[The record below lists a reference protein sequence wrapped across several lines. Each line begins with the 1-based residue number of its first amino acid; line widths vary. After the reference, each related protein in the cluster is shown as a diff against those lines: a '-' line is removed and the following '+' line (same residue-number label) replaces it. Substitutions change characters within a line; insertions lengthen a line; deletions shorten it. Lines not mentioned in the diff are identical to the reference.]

1 MSAATLSAAVPL
13 RAAIFAALANDAAL
27 AAMLGGAKIYDE
39 PPKTLD
45 YPFVTLGEA
54 EMADASTMT
63 EPGAETTL
71 TLNVYSRQGGH
82 REAHAVVGAVMEAL
96 IDAPL
101 TVPGHHLANLRVAA
115 ADVRRDADGRTYRGR
130 IRLRAVTEPA

>member
-1 MSAATLSAAVPL
+1 MSAALAL

-27 AAMLGGAKIYDE
+27 AAMLGGAKIHDE
-39 PPKTLD
+39 PPRTLD
-45 YPFVTLGEA
+45 FPFVTLGEA
-54 EMADASTMT
+54 EIRDAATMT
-63 EPGAETTL
+63 EGGEETTL
-71 TLNVYSRQGGH
+71 TLHVYSRQGGH

-101 TVPGHHLANLRVAA
+101 PLAGHHLANLRVAT
-115 ADVRRDADGRTYRGR
+115 ADVRRGEDGRTYHGR

>member
-1 MSAATLSAAVPL
+1 MSAAIPL

-27 AAMLGGAKIYDE
+27 AAMLGGAKVYDE

-45 YPFVTLGEA
+45 FPFVTLGEA
-54 EMADASTMT
+54 EMRDNSTMT
-63 EPGAETTL
+63 EPGEETTL

-96 IDAPL
+96 VDAEL
-101 TVPGHHLANLRVAA
+101 AVPGHHLANLRVAT

-130 IRLRAVTEPA
+130 IRLSAVTEPA